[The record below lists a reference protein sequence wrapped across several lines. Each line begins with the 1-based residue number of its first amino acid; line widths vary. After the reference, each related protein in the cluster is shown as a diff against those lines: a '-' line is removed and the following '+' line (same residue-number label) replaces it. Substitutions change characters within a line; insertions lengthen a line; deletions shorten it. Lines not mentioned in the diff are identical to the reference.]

1 MEQVLKAL
9 NKELQYLYDEQ
20 KTDKELIKKLYK
32 ERAEFET
39 KVCHLQNEKHTLM
52 LEIERLNE
60 NK

>member
-1 MEQVLKAL
+1 MKHVLKAL
-9 NKELQYLYDEQ
+9 NKELQSLYDEQ
-20 KTDKELIKKLYK
+20 KTDKALIRKLYK

-39 KVCHLQNEKHTLM
+39 QVHHLKSEKHTLM